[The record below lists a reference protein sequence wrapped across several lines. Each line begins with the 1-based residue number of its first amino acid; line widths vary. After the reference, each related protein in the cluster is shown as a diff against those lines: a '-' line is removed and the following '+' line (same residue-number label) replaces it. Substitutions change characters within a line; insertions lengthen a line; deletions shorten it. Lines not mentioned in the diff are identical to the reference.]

1 MMQPLQEGDTALWV
15 DQSLVPVNN
24 PSLSMEELEIGGLCG
39 EGALRDETDVT
50 GFFASLVIM
59 YLPRACEA
67 ATCKADISFSP
78 E

>member
-1 MMQPLQEGDTALWV
+1 
-15 DQSLVPVNN
+15 
-24 PSLSMEELEIGGLCG
+24 MEELEIGGLCG